1 VDPGQ
6 VSAARPLPESGILV
20 FESCHST
27 QPLSSTAHTPHHKLV
42 WAPLGRG
49 YVESAGREIS
59 LRRDALFLIPAGF
72 TYRLV
77 DDAASP
83 LTLVMAIFTPAVVQ
97 QSAPLA
103 QLVGMLPA
111 PEGGKL
117 AIGMLNSYRRE
128 AVRSAFKR
136 MLLEQSRGAIGAAA
150 MLHVG
155 LVELLVHLVRAEPG
169 RPEQATR
176 AESIAGTLE
185 YLDDYFHT
193 AIGVNDLAQM
203 CGISG
208 RRYSELFK
216 RKTGKTVVQY
226 LNEKRIAYA
235 KARLVESKRIAFAAF
250 AAGFGDVPHFYR
262 VFKKVAGVTPGQYL
276 EQVAAGVG

>member
-1 VDPGQ
+1 M
-6 VSAARPLPESGILV
+6 A
-20 FESCHST
+20 
-27 QPLSSTAHTPHHKLV
+27 HHKLV

-49 YVESAGREIS
+49 HVECSDRVMA
-59 LRRDALFLIPAGF
+59 LRRDSLFLIPAGF
-72 TYRLV
+72 DCRLV
-77 DDAASP
+77 DDATSP
-83 LTLVMAIFTPAVVQ
+83 LTLLLAIFTPAVVQ

-103 QLVGMLPA
+103 ELLAMLP
-111 PEGGKL
+111 PPVDGQL
-117 AIGMLNSYRRE
+117 SIGILNSYRRE

-155 LVELLVHLVRAEPG
+155 LVELLIHLLRAEPG
-169 RPEQATR
+169 RAELATR

-235 KARLVESKRIAFAAF
+235 KERLVESKRIAFAAF

-262 VFKKVAGVTPGQYL
+262 VFKKVAGMTPGQYL
-276 EQVAAGVG
+276 EQVAAGR